1 MHISPVKPI
10 IPLEKE
16 REFQGPSGV
25 ISMKDWATK
34 ITPATANHRHSRVLP
49 IVLRRWATLE
59 SLRHPAGLM
68 AAVEDALLVAGGL
81 GTRMLPTS
89 ASIPKEALPLVDV
102 PALVHLAREAVE
114 AGVRRIHIISSP
126 RKDLTGLLGDHAWLQ
141 AKRPDLDA
149 QLLSPFA
156 DVEVHVHIQH
166 EPLGL
171 GNAIECALD
180 NISGPFLVLLG
191 DNILLDQHTSPNSFS
206 PSKASL
212 KLVESFQ
219 NNGLPCVGLLEVSP
233 EEVSHYG
240 VVRQDGERILEI
252 VEKPSVETAPSNR
265 VLCGR
270 YLFTPDCKALLQ
282 QYDVETYGELQSIA
296 VQQHWMNN
304 DGLLGVELAQF
315 QWYDSG
321 KPLPWLQAQVDH
333 ALRRSDLSGP
343 FSAWLKERLS
353 QD

>member
-1 MHISPVKPI
+1 
-10 IPLEKE
+10 
-16 REFQGPSGV
+16 
-25 ISMKDWATK
+25 
-34 ITPATANHRHSRVLP
+34 
-49 IVLRRWATLE
+49 
-59 SLRHPAGLM
+59 M

-89 ASIPKEALPLVDV
+89 ASVPKEALPLVDI
-102 PALVHLAREAVE
+102 PALHHLAREAVA
-114 AGVRRIHIISSP
+114 AGVRRLHIISSP
-126 RKDLTGLLGDHAWLQ
+126 RKDLTNLLGDHAWLQ
-141 AKRPDLDA
+141 AKRPELDG

-180 NISGPFLVLLG
+180 NINGPFLVLLG

-212 KLVESFQ
+212 KLVENFEKNS
-219 NNGLPCVGLLEVSP
+219 LPCVGLLQVSPDEVSN
-233 EEVSHYG
+233 YG
-240 VVRQDGERILEI
+240 VVRQEGDRILEI
-252 VEKPSVETAPSNR
+252 VEKPSLDDAPSTL

-282 QYDVETYGELQSIA
+282 KYDVETYGELQSIA

-304 DGLLGVELAQF
+304 DGLLGVELSQF

-333 ALRRSDLSGP
+333 ALRRSDLSES
-343 FSAWLKERLS
+343 FSAWLKKRLA

>member
-1 MHISPVKPI
+1 
-10 IPLEKE
+10 
-16 REFQGPSGV
+16 
-25 ISMKDWATK
+25 
-34 ITPATANHRHSRVLP
+34 
-49 IVLRRWATLE
+49 
-59 SLRHPAGLM
+59 M

-81 GTRMLPTS
+81 GTRRLPTS
-89 ASIPKEALPLVDV
+89 ASVPKEALPLVDI
-102 PALVHLAREAVE
+102 PALHHLAREAVA
-114 AGVRRIHIISSP
+114 AGVRRLHIISSP
-126 RKDLTGLLGDHAWLQ
+126 RKDLTNLLGDHAWLQ
-141 AKRPDLDA
+141 AKRPDLDG

-180 NISGPFLVLLG
+180 NIRGPFLVLLG

-212 KLVESFQ
+212 KLVENFEKNS
-219 NNGLPCVGLLEVSP
+219 LPCVGLLQVSP
-233 EEVSHYG
+233 EEVSNYG
-240 VVRQDGERILEI
+240 GVRQEGDRMLEI
-252 VEKPSVETAPSNR
+252 VEIPSLDGAPSNL

-282 QYDVETYGELQSIA
+282 KYDVETYGELQSIA

-304 DGLLGVELAQF
+304 DGLLGVELSQF

-333 ALRRSDLSGP
+333 ALRRSDLSES
-343 FSAWLKERLS
+343 FSAWLKKRLA

>member
-1 MHISPVKPI
+1 
-10 IPLEKE
+10 
-16 REFQGPSGV
+16 
-25 ISMKDWATK
+25 MKAYAP
-34 ITPATANHRHSRVLP
+34 PAS
-49 IVLRRWATLE
+49 
-59 SLRHPAGLM
+59 LM

-89 ASIPKEALPLVDV
+89 ASVPKEALPLVDI
-102 PALVHLAREAVE
+102 PALHHLAREAVA

-126 RKDLTGLLGDHAWLQ
+126 RKDLTGLLGDNAWLQ
-141 AKRPDLDA
+141 SKRPDIDS

-156 DVEVHVHIQH
+156 DIEVHVHIQQ

-171 GNAIECALD
+171 GNAIECALSD
-180 NISGPFLVLLG
+180 ISGPFLVLLG
-191 DNILLDQHTSPNSFS
+191 DNILLDKHTSPDSFS
-206 PSKASL
+206 PSTASL
-212 KLVESFQ
+212 KLVENF
-219 NNGLPCVGLLEVSP
+219 NKNGLPCVGLLKVMPEDVSD
-233 EEVSHYG
+233 YG

-252 VEKPSVETAPSNR
+252 VEKPTIEEAPSNL

-270 YLFTPDCKALLQ
+270 YLFTSDCRALLQ
-282 QYDVETYGELQSIA
+282 KYSVEAYGELQSIA
-296 VQQHWMNN
+296 VQKHWMEN

-333 ALRRSDLSGP
+333 ALRRSDLSES
-343 FSAWLKERLS
+343 FSAWLKDRLA